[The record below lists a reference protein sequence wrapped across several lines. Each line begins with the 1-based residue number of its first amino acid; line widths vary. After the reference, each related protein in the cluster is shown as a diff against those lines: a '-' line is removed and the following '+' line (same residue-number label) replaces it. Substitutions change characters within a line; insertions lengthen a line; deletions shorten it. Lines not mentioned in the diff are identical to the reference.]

1 MLSFLNIKKINNSSF
16 PIVVAKNFI
25 SKSVAEKFKNEIAKV
40 NNFDDL
46 VMNGRYRLNKGS
58 KNFNNFIARSK
69 DLKKFYSKI
78 NTFKFYK
85 ELSTI
90 LEKNFKHEHWAMANK
105 IKKFSKINY
114 GLQKGKK
121 LTRNLEKKRIK
132 NTLNL
137 DIDFSASENG
147 YFRAPHIDRETRIIN
162 FLLYLNDVKRKEGGQ
177 LEIYDIKNK
186 KKNLGRFPE
195 KKYLKK
201 ISNLPP
207 VASTFIFFKSTPNS
221 YHGVSRFKSINK
233 RIFLYGSFSL
243 NNKVV
248 WKKNSKF

>member
-69 DLKKFYSKI
+69 DLKKFYTKI

-121 LTRNLEKKRIK
+121 LTRNLEKKK
-132 NTLNL
+132 
-137 DIDFSASENG
+137 S
-147 YFRAPHIDRETRIIN
+147 
-162 FLLYLNDVKRKEGGQ
+162 
-177 LEIYDIKNK
+177 
-186 KKNLGRFPE
+186 
-195 KKYLKK
+195 K
-201 ISNLPP
+201 IL
-207 VASTFIFFKSTPNS
+207 
-221 YHGVSRFKSINK
+221 
-233 RIFLYGSFSL
+233 
-243 NNKVV
+243 
-248 WKKNSKF
+248 